1 MDLSTFQLEF
11 MVAKTPLMLLKNFI
25 PVLIPLILSIIF
37 LCKWLNHTENPTKN
51 LPPSPPRIPIVG
63 NLHQVA
69 RLSIP
74 QRGLRALAQ
83 IYGPVMRLRL
93 GRREAIVIS
102 SAEVAEQILRTND
115 LIFADRIQPSFVG
128 RLLYDFKDIGF
139 SRYGEYWRQMRLVTV
154 SRLLTTKMVQSFRS
168 LREEEIINMLGS
180 IRESCFSGSTVRI
193 NEILARFSNNIISS
207 AAIGKRYSELKN
219 GNRFQELFSECTM
232 ICGYSNI
239 ADFIP
244 WLGWLNHINGMESK
258 VNRVAKEVD
267 EYLESIVEQGVEKMM
282 SSSSING
289 GDCKEDKRPQNF
301 LDVLL
306 GLQQENALAFTLD
319 INSIKALI
327 LDIILGGTESTY
339 TLLEWAFAELLRNP
353 TSMTKLKDE
362 VRQLS
367 RCKSKS
373 VDMITEED
381 LGSLPYLKA
390 VIKEALRMHPPA
402 PFLVR
407 QSRKAVKILG
417 YDIAPGTFVYI
428 NGWAIGRDIESWE
441 RPDEFRP
448 ERFLNNSPV
457 DLKGHHFQFL
467 PFGSGRRI
475 CPGSAFALVI
485 AELALANL
493 ILNFNFELA
502 DGKKPEE
509 LDMTEA
515 HGLVTIKKTPLLV
528 VASLPN

>member
-11 MVAKTPLMLLKNFI
+11 MVAKTSLMLLKNFI
-25 PVLIPLILSIIF
+25 PVLIPLILFVIF
-37 LCKWLNHTENPTKN
+37 LCEWLNHTENPAKS
-51 LPPSPPRIPIVG
+51 LPPSPPRIPIFG

-115 LIFADRIQPSFVG
+115 LIFADRIQPTFVG

-180 IRESCFSGSTVRI
+180 IRESCFSGFTVRI

-232 ICGYSNI
+232 ICGYPNV

-244 WLGWLNHINGMESK
+244 WLGWLNRINGMESK

-267 EYLESIVEQGVEKMM
+267 EYIESIVEQGVEKMM
-282 SSSSING
+282 SSRSING
-289 GDCKEDKRPQNF
+289 RDCKEDKRPQNF
-301 LDVLL
+301 LDILL
-306 GLQQENALAFTLD
+306 GLQQENALGFTPD
-319 INSIKALI
+319 IDSIKALI
-327 LDIILGGTESTY
+327 L
-339 TLLEWAFAELLRNP
+339 
-353 TSMTKLKDE
+353 LKDE

-373 VDMITEED
+373 VDMITED

-390 VIKEALRMHPPA
+390 VIKEVLRMHSPA

-428 NGWAIGRDIESWE
+428 SGWAIGRDIESWE

-493 ILNFNFELA
+493 ILNFNFKLA

-509 LDMTEA
+509 LDMIEA